1 MFFRIPSWARFS
13 SFVYLC
19 VSSDFI
25 KLLYVGDLQYRCIA
39 RAAPLYFQLP
49 PSNFSRDKP
58 LFKLCMFRV
67 ELNTLQV
74 SPHSPLSSFRVPFYQ
89 QPFCKSFNPGGIPGQ
104 LLAPA
109 FSCHLESVL
118 LLICLFMT
126 LVELRPSSFCFAVA
140 VTSDTWFLPV
150 SLLQSCSTVFPKRVF
165 WTFLPSSFSDWNYS
179 LLFHHLQGNFFSFLR
194 DSSRVSGDV
203 FPDIPSSSCFWGG
216 CPSVFLHCSAV
227 AACATFIMN

>member
-49 PSNFSRDKP
+49 PRNFSRDKP

-126 LVELRPSSFCFAVA
+126 LVELRPSSFCFAV
-140 VTSDTWFLPV
+140 TSDTWFLPV
-150 SLLQSCSTVFPKRVF
+150 SLLQSLLYSVSKES
-165 WTFLPSSFSDWNYS
+165 FL
-179 LLFHHLQGNFFSFLR
+179 NFFAIQFLWLELFITFP
-194 DSSRVSGDV
+194 SPSG
-203 FPDIPSSSCFWGG
+203 
-216 CPSVFLHCSAV
+216 
-227 AACATFIMN
+227 